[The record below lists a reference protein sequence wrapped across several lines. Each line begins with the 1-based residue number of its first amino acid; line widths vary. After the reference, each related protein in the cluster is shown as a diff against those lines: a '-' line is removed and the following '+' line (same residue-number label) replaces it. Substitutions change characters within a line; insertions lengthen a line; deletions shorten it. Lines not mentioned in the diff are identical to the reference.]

1 MLSCARAERARWH
14 NRRVRARPRSLYAG
28 LALASLLLP
37 ACTGPAADTATAR
50 EARAEIQ
57 INLCA
62 PPEAIVRALAL
73 QPDGAG
79 PREAW
84 YFESANLAHHRGGA
98 VFRLRLGA
106 RERELTLKVADQDC
120 ARIDRALLP
129 PAEGKCE
136 YDLHGADFK
145 GAVSLSREL
154 DEPAV
159 RDLLDGRMPL
169 ADALS
174 PAQVRYLREGASAWP
189 LAPDI
194 RRLGPVRIEAY
205 RPVDRS
211 FVVEL
216 WQLPGGERYAEISQ
230 KTTAAEALGRRP
242 ALEATLARAGVTA
255 CADQSSQAADKLRTM
270 LR

>member
-1 MLSCARAERARWH
+1 
-14 NRRVRARPRSLYAG
+14 V
-28 LALASLLLP
+28 
-37 ACTGPAADTATAR
+37 R

-62 PPEAIVRALAL
+62 TPAEIIRALAL
-73 QPDGAG
+73 QPESAG
-79 PREAW
+79 PREVW
-84 YFESANLAHHRGGA
+84 YFETPDLAHHRGGA
-98 VFRLRLGA
+98 VFRLRLGE

-120 ARIDRALLP
+120 ARIDSALLP

-136 YDLHGADFK
+136 YDLHGTHFK

-154 DEPAV
+154 DEPTA
-159 RDLLDGRMPL
+159 RELLDGRMPL

-174 PAQVRYLREGASAWP
+174 PAQIRYLREGVSVWP
-189 LAPDI
+189 LTSDI

-205 RPVDRS
+205 RPADRS

-216 WQLPGGERYAEISQ
+216 WQLPGGDRYAEISQ
-230 KTTAAEALGRRP
+230 KTTAEEALRRRP
-242 ALEATLARAGVTA
+242 ALEATLARAGVAA
-255 CADQSSQAADKLRTM
+255 CADQSSQAAGKLRTL

>member
-1 MLSCARAERARWH
+1 MYNVACAGTIGGVNVPAPLRAICFA
-14 NRRVRARPRSLYAG
+14 AT
-28 LALASLLLP
+28 SLLLP
-37 ACTGPAADTATAR
+37 ACTGPAAPVAR
-50 EARAEIQ
+50 DEGERAARAEIQ

-62 PPEAIVRALAL
+62 APETIVKGLAL
-73 QPDGAG
+73 QPDGVG
-79 PREAW
+79 PREVW
-84 YFESANLAHHRGGA
+84 YFESADLAHHRGGV

-120 ARIDRALLP
+120 ARIDAALLP

-154 DEPAV
+154 DEATV
-159 RDLLDGRMPL
+159 RALLEGRLPL

-174 PAQVRYLREGASAWP
+174 AAQVRYLREGTSAWP

-194 RRLGPVRIEAY
+194 KRLGPARIDAY
-205 RPVDRS
+205 RPADRR
-211 FVVEL
+211 FVVEF
-216 WQLPGGERYAEISQ
+216 WQLPSGNRYAEISQ
-230 KTTAAEALGRRP
+230 KASAADAVRRRP
-242 ALEATLARAGVTA
+242 GLEAELARAGVAA
-255 CADQSSQAADKLRTM
+255 CADQSSQAADKLRAL